1 MSASHKGPFWSTS
14 KGSVPEMGWH
24 FQQVYLPPIGITIHK
39 DKGKTRITQN
49 GRFSRMGDS
58 VLSITSAIILHAK
71 HFLMCI
77 IKYTLT
83 HKKHAKK
90 KRGKKEDNNNNNK
103 EDF

>member
-1 MSASHKGPFWSTS
+1 
-14 KGSVPEMGWH
+14 
-24 FQQVYLPPIGITIHK
+24 
-39 DKGKTRITQN
+39 
-49 GRFSRMGDS
+49 MGDS

-83 HKKHAKK
+83 HKKHAHK
-90 KRGKKEDNNNNNK
+90 KRGEKEDNNNNNNK